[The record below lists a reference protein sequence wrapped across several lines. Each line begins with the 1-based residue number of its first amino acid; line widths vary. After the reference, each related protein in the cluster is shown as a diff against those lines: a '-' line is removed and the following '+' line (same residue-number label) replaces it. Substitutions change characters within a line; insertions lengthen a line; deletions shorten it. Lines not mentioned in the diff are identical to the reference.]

1 MFPKVLKQKN
11 SYMKHMVNV
20 HKKGFECSVC
30 QKIIATEEGLKLHK
44 RDQHKIQIQV
54 LWTMWPWKVGQKS
67 FKNANEEM
75 KNEALMLEFQAYE
88 CY

>member
-1 MFPKVLKQKN
+1 MLLLLEAEVKDIIFYSNVFPKVLKQKN

-54 LWTMWPWKVGQKS
+54 L
-67 FKNANEEM
+67 
-75 KNEALMLEFQAYE
+75 
-88 CY
+88 

>member
-1 MFPKVLKQKN
+1 
-11 SYMKHMVNV
+11 MKHMVNV

-54 LWTMWPWKVGQKS
+54 LWTVWPWKVEQKS
-67 FKNANEEM
+67 FKSENTEV
-75 KNEALMLEFQAYE
+75 KNEALMVEFQAYE
-88 CY
+88 HY